1 MTLKRLKKK
10 LMEITYKAMG
20 KKNGRNS
27 IERKRQRD
35 GLKCIL
41 LYILMFPNFYFENF
55 PVHRKFKKQNN
66 E

>member
-1 MTLKRLKKK
+1 
-10 LMEITYKAMG
+10 MEITYKAMG
-20 KKNGRNS
+20 KKNGRNR